1 MKETTFIKQN
11 KKKWARFEKVSNKKN
26 SDPDEVA
33 RLFTEITEDLSYA
46 RTFYPRRSVRV
57 YLNQLA
63 QGVFTSLYRHERKP
77 LGSFWKFWS
86 EKLPLELYRSRWNIL
101 VAFLFFSLAVII
113 GAASQEYDTDFVR
126 MILGDWYVDS
136 TEVRIENGDPMG
148 IYGESTQT
156 SMFFRITLNNI
167 MVAFLAFASG
177 IFISLGTFII
187 LLNNGIM
194 LGSFQWWFKA
204 KGLLLT
210 SILAVWIHGAFEI
223 SAIVIAGGAGIT
235 LGNGILFP
243 GTYTRVQSLIFSAKR
258 GLLILLSLIPVFI
271 MAGFLESFVTRYY
284 KVMPVWSKV
293 AIIFLSFAI
302 IIFYYVIY
310 PVIVAR
316 KNPDKLEVR
325 EVPRYIPARKIEW
338 FKIRKIGEVFT
349 DSFFLLVKK
358 FRLYMKSMTIVV
370 FPAALFLAAIV
381 FAVEWSS
388 FDYRLGLG
396 ELWEQ
401 LFGFSSSFTL
411 YKYLGWSVIFGLLM
425 TNIGFVSQLEE
436 DEFEFTKEYW
446 SYQLKKGVW
455 MIVFAALLL
464 LIMHFIFWYY
474 DFLTRGMYFYQSPAG
489 YWLWCLLIFF
499 FLIVFIAPIPG
510 LIMIG
515 NHNFFS
521 AFGKVFS
528 LLKFY
533 FWRSFGAFSTF
544 FIFALILLGILCNPL
559 GFGNMD
565 VESILTN
572 ILELFTITIFDD
584 YAVLTNIMLSGLYF
598 FYFFFI
604 FMILTLIWKFGY
616 TTMEEMTSAKGLYE
630 RMEKFGKRNKTFET
644 KEDYE

>member
-11 KKKWARFEKVSNKKN
+11 KKKWARFEKVSNHKN

-77 LGSFWKFWS
+77 LGSFWKFWK

-101 VAFLFFSLAVII
+101 VAFLFFGLAVVI
-113 GAASQEYDTDFVR
+113 GAASQEYDHDFVR

-136 TEVRIENGDPMG
+136 TETRIEDGDPMG

-177 IFISLGTFII
+177 IFITLGTFII

-210 SILAVWIHGAFEI
+210 SFLAVWIHGAFEI

-243 GTYTRVQSLIFSAKR
+243 GTFTRAQSLIFSAKR

-284 KVMPVWSKV
+284 KVMPAWSKWT
-293 AIIFLSFAI
+293 IILFSFGVI
-302 IIFYYVIY
+302 LFYYVIY
-310 PVIVAR
+310 PIMVAR
-316 KNPDKLEVR
+316 KHPDKLEIK
-325 EVPRYIPARKIEW
+325 EVPRYIPERKIEW
-338 FKIRKIGEVFT
+338 HKIRKIGEVFT

-358 FRLYMKSMTIVV
+358 FSLYMKSMSITV
-370 FPAALFLAAIV
+370 FPLALLLV
-381 FAVEWSS
+381 AVIFIAEWYS

-401 LFGFSSSFTL
+401 LFGFESSFTI
-411 YKYLGWSVIFGLLM
+411 YKYLGWSIIFGVLM
-425 TNIGFVSQLEE
+425 TNIGYVSQLKS
-436 DEFEFTKEYW
+436 DEFEFNKDYW
-446 SYQLKKGVW
+446 TYLMKKGVW
-455 MIVFAALLL
+455 MVIFSGMVMM
-464 LIMHFIFWYY
+464 IMNFIFWYY
-474 DFLTRGMYFYQSPAG
+474 GYLTRGMYFYQSPVG

-515 NHNFFS
+515 NYNFFT
-521 AFGKVFS
+521 AFGKTFS

-544 FIFALILLGILCNPL
+544 FIFALILLGILCNPI
-559 GFGNMD
+559 GFGDMD

-572 ILELFTITIFDD
+572 ILELFTVTVFED
-584 YAVLTNIMLSGLYF
+584 YAVLTNLMLSGLYF

-616 TTMEEMTSAKGLYE
+616 TTVEEMNSAKGLYE